1 MTSNVGVRIPR
12 PTDANIIIKS
22 KRKKMKKLFLIIGA
36 PGSGKTTDA
45 SIIAGKNDNI
55 VHYSTGDMLREEV
68 ASGSELGQTIDGFI
82 SKGALVP
89 LNIIIDTIISA
100 IKNAPVDNI
109 LIDGYP
115 RSVEQMTALDE
126 LLAKEDDIELV
137 STIEVRVS
145 QEVAKDRILGRAA
158 DAKPGEERSDDSIDV
173 FYDRMKIYTD
183 PLAEIQ
189 EFYTK
194 KNLLKVINGE
204 RELDPIVAE
213 MEAFIKSNI

>member
-1 MTSNVGVRIPR
+1 
-12 PTDANIIIKS
+12 
-22 KRKKMKKLFLIIGA
+22 MKKLFLIIGA

-45 SIIAGKNDNI
+45 SIIAGKNENI

-68 ASGSELGQTIDGFI
+68 ASGSELGQTINDFI

-89 LNIIIDTIISA
+89 LNIIIDTIVSA
-100 IKNAPVDNI
+100 IKQAPVDNI

-126 LLAKEDDIELV
+126 LLAKEDDIELI

-145 QEVAKDRILGRAA
+145 EEVAKERILGRAA
-158 DAKPGEERSDDSIDV
+158 DAKPGEERSDDSIEV
-173 FYDRMKIYTD
+173 FFDRMKIYTD

-189 EFYTK
+189 AFYTE

-204 RELDPIVAE
+204 RKLEPIVAE
-213 MEAFIKSNI
+213 MEEFIKSNI

>member
-1 MTSNVGVRIPR
+1 
-12 PTDANIIIKS
+12 
-22 KRKKMKKLFLIIGA
+22 MKKLFLIIGA

-45 SIIAGKNDNI
+45 SIIAEKNENI

-68 ASGSELGQTIDGFI
+68 ASGSELGQTIDSFI

-126 LLAKEDDIELV
+126 LLEKEDDIELV

-145 QEVAKDRILGRAA
+145 EDVAKERILGRAA
-158 DAKPGEERSDDSIDV
+158 DAKPGEERSDDSIEV
-173 FYDRMKIYTD
+173 FFDRMKIYTD

-189 EFYTK
+189 AFYTE
-194 KNLLKVINGE
+194 KNLLEVINGE
-204 RELDPIVAE
+204 RTLEPIVE
-213 MEAFIKSNI
+213 DMENFIKSKIS

>member
-1 MTSNVGVRIPR
+1 
-12 PTDANIIIKS
+12 
-22 KRKKMKKLFLIIGA
+22 MKKLFLLIGA

-45 SIIAGKNDNI
+45 SLIANKHSEKI

-68 ASGSELGQTIDGFI
+68 ASGSELGATIEDFI

-89 LNIIIDTIISA
+89 LNIIVDTIISA
-100 IKNAPVDNI
+100 INQAPVDVV

-126 LLAKEDDIELV
+126 IVAKEDGIELTSV
-137 STIEVRVS
+137 IEVRVS
-145 QEVAKDRILGRAA
+145 EQVAKDRILGRAA
-158 DAKPGEERSDDSIDV
+158 EAKEGEGRSDDSIEV

-189 EFYTK
+189 EFYSS
-194 KNLLKVINGE
+194 KNLLKVIDGE
-204 RELDPIVAE
+204 RELEPIVAE
-213 MEAFIKSNI
+213 MEAFVLESM

>member
-1 MTSNVGVRIPR
+1 
-12 PTDANIIIKS
+12 
-22 KRKKMKKLFLIIGA
+22 MKKLFLIIGA

-45 SIIAGKNDNI
+45 SIIAEKNENI

-68 ASGSELGQTIDGFI
+68 ASGSELGQTIESYI

-126 LLAKEDDIELV
+126 LLEKENDIELV

-145 QEVAKDRILGRAA
+145 EDVAKERILGRAA
-158 DAKPGEERSDDSIDV
+158 DAKPGEERSDDSIEV
-173 FYDRMKIYTD
+173 FFDRMKIYTD

-189 EFYTK
+189 AFYTE
-194 KNLLKVINGE
+194 KNLLEVIDGE
-204 RELDPIVAE
+204 RALEPIVE
-213 MEAFIKSNI
+213 DMENFIKSKI